1 MDCAWAESTVLSGQ
15 SDFLIHKIHRSG
27 ATFSRCQRCF
37 SLVSRGRATLLSEQ
51 ATENWT
57 PFNDGEKGAI
67 QQQLEQ
73 LLASPL
79 FHSSKRYPSFLRFV
93 VARALTGQSDQLKER
108 ILGVELFGRPADYDT
123 NTDPIVRVT
132 AAEIRKRIEQYYHDP
147 KHNEEIR
154 FFLPSGCY
162 APQFSWPGHRLGLL
176 GTSVELP
183 GHGSDT
189 GAAQSFITPGS
200 QAAKRIF
207 SERWA
212 LILAFALIAVV
223 IVSTTLW
230 YVTRPPVLKVFWEPF
245 VNSPEPLLFCIADQ
259 NQYSTIRLR
268 DAADPQRETTLSDS
282 MITVIID
289 DVSPLVNVAGLLR
302 TYGKNYRVLG
312 ESTTSLT
319 DLRRSPSVFIG
330 AFDNSWTLRLTSA
343 LRFHFANNPEMT
355 QFWIEDRANPGKRGW
370 ALDRSQQQQT
380 GTYKDYAIVARF
392 VDPDTDQY
400 VVVAAGIGRGGTVAA
415 GEFLVDAH
423 RMNDMVNQM
432 PRDWNRKNVEIVLET
447 QVIQNRSGPPRISA
461 VHVW

>member
-1 MDCAWAESTVLSGQ
+1 MHCAPLGSPVLSDQ
-15 SDFLIHKIHRSG
+15 SGFPIDEIHRG
-27 ATFSRCQRCF
+27 HATFHGAAVRFTRS
-37 SLVSRGRATLLSEQ
+37 GRATLLPEQ
-51 ATENWT
+51 ATESWT
-57 PFNDGEKGAI
+57 PFSEAEKGAI

-73 LLASPL
+73 LLSSPL

-93 VARALTGQSDQLKER
+93 VARVLAGQTDQLKER
-108 ILGVELFGRPADYDT
+108 ILGVEIFGRPADYDT
-123 NTDPIVRVT
+123 NADPIVRVT

-147 KHNEEIR
+147 KHVQEIR
-154 FFLPSGCY
+154 FSLPSGSY
-162 APQFSWPGHRLGLL
+162 APQFSWPGHPLGLV
-176 GTSVELP
+176 GTSADLP

-189 GAAQSFITPGS
+189 TVLPPSAGSPAAQGIP
-200 QAAKRIF
+200 
-207 SERWA
+207 SERRKLVLAIA
-212 LILAFALIAVV
+212 LMVVV
-223 IVSTTLW
+223 IVSSALW
-230 YVTRPPVLKVFWEPF
+230 FITRPPVLKVFWEPF
-245 VNSPEPLLFCIADQ
+245 INSPEPLLFCIADQ
-259 NQYSTIRLR
+259 NQYSSIRLR

-302 TYGKNYRVLG
+302 AYGKDYRVLG

-330 AFDNSWTLRLTSA
+330 AFDNSWTLRLTSP
-343 LRFHFANNPEMT
+343 LRFHFANDPEMT
-355 QFWIEDRANPGKRGW
+355 QFWIEDRSNPGRRGW
-370 ALDRSQQQQT
+370 ALDRWQQQQT

-423 RMNDMVNQM
+423 RMNDMVSQL